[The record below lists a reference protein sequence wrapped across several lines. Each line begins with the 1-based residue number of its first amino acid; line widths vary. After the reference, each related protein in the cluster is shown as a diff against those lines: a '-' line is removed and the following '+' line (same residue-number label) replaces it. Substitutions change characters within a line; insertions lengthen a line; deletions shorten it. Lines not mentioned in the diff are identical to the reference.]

1 MAKIKVSTVRQM
13 ADVQVINLNANF
25 VSRAVRVHM
34 HVEEIIDAFEH
45 ERATAVQLGEAK
57 DEEMPEYLSLYINM
71 KHLMEIRKFM
81 SDMYEA
87 FVEETE
93 KED

>member
-25 VSRAVRVHM
+25 VSRATKAHM
-34 HVEEIIDAFEH
+34 HVEEIYNTFEH
-45 ERATAVQLGEAK
+45 ERAAAVQLGEAE
-57 DEEMPEYLSLYINM
+57 DEEMPEYLQLCVNM
-71 KHLMEIRKFM
+71 KHFAEIREFL
-81 SDMYEA
+81 SDMYKA
-87 FVEETE
+87 FTEETE